1 MFTVSSAGAL
11 RYLFVII
18 GVLLTNSATAT
29 DAYQIQD
36 PFLISAPITAD
47 QLDIEYLRDGRGD
60 YALQDVRFS
69 HEWRSW
75 GQGIPYFGFDAA
87 AIWLRF
93 SISNPTPRFVDA
105 ILDIEFSSLDSVQAF
120 LLPGSETEQDS
131 IQSFVMGDRLPFTQR
146 PILHRYFSV
155 PIPLNSHSHTDVLL
169 RVQSSNTLMVPMTL
183 YDRQTFYQQRQRE
196 LMGHGVYFGV
206 LLVMVL
212 YNLFIY
218 LGVRHS
224 SYLYYA
230 GSVAAVALFMATLEG
245 VGFQYLWPN
254 FPSMNEWMLLGSVG
268 LYGVFTMAYT
278 QSLLHLPSN
287 NPRCYRWVQ
296 VLSVLFAF
304 GGLSVFWL
312 PFQWAA
318 FLCALLCVI
327 SSIVGMRAGVLSLKR
342 GQIEARYHILGNVVM
357 LVGGLVFLA
366 HKQGLLPLNRL
377 TDNVL
382 QIGFMFLVVLF
393 SFALADRI
401 NQERRQKFAAQR
413 QALKNEQR
421 AHDEHERFLR
431 AQYDAKVHELN
442 AHQQLFEERAESRA
456 KSEFLATMSHEIRTP
471 MNGVL
476 GMADLLTDTR
486 LDPQQKQYLDV
497 IRRSGKALLK
507 TINDILDYS
516 KISAGKM
523 ELEVIELNLVSLCEE
538 VASEFLAKASRK
550 KLEFYVTLEADVP
563 AVLQGDPTRLKQI
576 LRNLLNN
583 AFKFTDQGRVCL
595 HVKKA
600 ARGSVPE
607 RCRLVFE
614 ILDTGVGIPTD
625 KLKTL
630 FKPFVEEEISYTR
643 EGGGTGLGLT
653 ISQYLASLMDGEIQV
668 DSAPGRGSAFRLVA
682 AYGVRATSGIG
693 YGLQRSLL
701 NNRVLIV
708 GGASLYNEE
717 LARFLQYCGA
727 EVQVEMSLDNAV
739 SELQARHYSQQFD
752 LVIAALSF
760 GKLLQQKQLS
770 LDVPLLFLTPFGWA
784 PVGDELSHLGSLH
797 WITRPL
803 VVQQIHP
810 LVLGLIQGTHRA
822 AEPSSPQPML
832 GSHRFEGRRILV
844 AEDNHVNQLVV
855 SKMLEKLGV
864 AFELVTHGREALERL
879 MTDYQ
884 AYDLV
889 LMDCEMPIM
898 NGFDATKAF
907 RQQESKLHRAHKPV
921 IALTAHVLKRE
932 RQKARDIGMD
942 DVLSKPL
949 EYRALEAILE
959 RYLLSGA
966 NPA

>member
-1 MFTVSSAGAL
+1 EG
-11 RYLFVII
+11 
-18 GVLLTNSATAT
+18 
-29 DAYQIQD
+29 
-36 PFLISAPITAD
+36 
-47 QLDIEYLRDGRGD
+47 
-60 YALQDVRFS
+60 
-69 HEWRSW
+69 
-75 GQGIPYFGFDAA
+75 GIPYFGFDEA

-93 SISNPTPRFVDA
+93 TISNPTQRFVDG

-120 LLPGSETEQDS
+120 LFPSIEQNDRNLPQRY
-131 IQSFVMGDRLPFTQR
+131 VMGDQLPFSQR

-155 PIPLNSHSHTDVLL
+155 PIPLDKNSHTEVLL
-169 RVQSSNTLMVPMTL
+169 RVRSSNTLMVPMTL

-218 LGVRHS
+218 VGVRHS

-230 GSVAAVALFMATLEG
+230 GSVVGVGLFMATLEG
-245 VGFQYLWPN
+245 VGFQYLWRN
-254 FPSMNEWMLLGSVG
+254 FPSVNEWMLLVSVG
-268 LYGVFTMAYT
+268 VYGVFTMAYT
-278 QSLLHLPSN
+278 QSLLHLRSN
-287 NPRCYRWVQ
+287 NPGCYRWLVG
-296 VLSVLFAF
+296 LAILFAF
-304 GGLSVFWL
+304 GGMSVFWL

-318 FLCALLCVI
+318 ILCALLCVL
-327 SSIVGMRAGVLSLKR
+327 SSIVGMKAGVVSLKR
-342 GQIEARYHILGNVVM
+342 GQIEARYHILGNLVM

-421 AHDEHERFLR
+421 AHDEHERYLR

-523 ELEVIELNLVSLCEE
+523 ELEIIELNPVSLCEE

-550 KLEFYVTLEADVP
+550 KLEFYVTLEPDVP
-563 AVLQGDPTRLKQI
+563 TALEGDPTRLKQI

-583 AFKFTDQGRVCL
+583 AFKFTDQGMVCL
-595 HVKKA
+595 HVKKDA
-600 ARGSVPE
+600 EVSRPD

-614 ILDTGVGIPTD
+614 ILDTGMGIPSD

-630 FKPFVEEEISYTR
+630 FKPFVDEEISYTR

-653 ISQYLASLMDGEIQV
+653 IGQYLASLMEGEIQV

-682 AYGVRATSGIG
+682 SYGVKPGSAIG
-693 YGLQRSLL
+693 FGLQRSLH
-701 NNRVLIV
+701 NNRILIA
-708 GGASLYNEE
+708 GGANGYNRE

-727 EVQVEMSLDNAV
+727 EVQLEMSPEAAL
-739 SELQARHYSQQFD
+739 SELEQPRHLPPFD
-752 LVIAALSF
+752 LVIATLSF
-760 GKLLQQKQLS
+760 GKLIQQKPSVQ
-770 LDVPLLFLTPFGWA
+770 DIPLLLLAPFGWA
-784 PVGDELSHLGSLH
+784 PVGDELSQLGSRH

-803 VVQQIHP
+803 VIQQIHP
-810 LVLGLIQGTHRA
+810 LVLGLIQGTHRTVEASA
-822 AEPSSPQPML
+822 AKPALKSSN
-832 GSHRFEGRRILV
+832 RFEGRRILV
-844 AEDNHVNQLVV
+844 AEDNHVNQLVI
-855 SKMLEKLGV
+855 SKMLDKLGV
-864 AFELVTHGREALERL
+864 AFDLVSHGREALERL

-889 LMDCEMPIM
+889 LMDCEMPVM

-907 RQQESKLHRAHKPV
+907 RQQESKLHQAHKPV
-921 IALTAHVLKRE
+921 IALTAHVLKQE

-942 DVLSKPL
+942 DVLNKPL
-949 EYRALEAILE
+949 EYRALEAIME